1 MTIDT
6 LAYTKA
12 LEAAGVDRHAAEAQA
27 EALAKYVLPELVT
40 KDDLDIGLE
49 RLEHGLTFRFFG
61 MLLGVVGLMDAIL
74 FALLRLVTEGRVPN
88 VHSLLD
94 VES

>member
-12 LEAAGVDRHAAEAQA
+12 LEAAGIGRDAAEAQA
-27 EALAKYVLPELVT
+27 EARRYVLPELVT
-40 KDDLDIGLE
+40 KGDLDIGLE
-49 RLEHGLTFRFFG
+49 RLEHRLTFRFFG

-74 FALLRLVTEGRVPN
+74 FALLRFG
-88 VHSLLD
+88 H
-94 VES
+94 

>member
-6 LAYTKA
+6 LAYPKA
-12 LEAAGVDRHAAEAQA
+12 LEAAGIDRNAAEAQA

-40 KDDLDIGLE
+40 KADLDVGLE
-49 RLEHGLTFRFFG
+49 RLEHRLTFRFFE

-74 FALLRLVTEGRVPN
+74 FALLRFG
-88 VHSLLD
+88 H
-94 VES
+94 